1 MNVQQPENDMNYATI
16 EDQARTMAEKAKPGI
31 VKVGDKTY
39 TLVFDNREWVY
50 RVYED
55 GFLLVSFNTK
65 TLTSAKRWLFEYLL
79 A

>member
-1 MNVQQPENDMNYATI
+1 MNTAKI
-16 EDQARTMAEKAKPGI
+16 ESQARRMAEKAKPGI
-31 VKVGDKTY
+31 VTIGDKVY
-39 TLVFDNREWVY
+39 TLVFDQREWVY

-65 TLTSAKRWLFEYLL
+65 TLASAKRWLFEYLL

>member
-1 MNVQQPENDMNYATI
+1 MNAQQPEHDMKCAAI

-31 VKVGDKTY
+31 VKVGEKTY
-39 TLVFDNREWVY
+39 TLVFDSREWVY

-65 TLTSAKRWLFEYLL
+65 TLASATRWLFEYLL

>member
-1 MNVQQPENDMNYATI
+1 MNQEKILKRAH
-16 EDQARTMAEKAKPGI
+16 ELAAKAKPGAI
-31 VKVGDKTY
+31 TINDKLY
-39 TLVFDNREWVY
+39 TLVFDQNEWVY

-65 TLTSAKRWLFEYLL
+65 TLTTAKKFLREWL